1 MYFVIAGG
9 GEVGFHLAKA
19 LLEAGHETMVI
30 ESDRRRAQFIE
41 ENLGSVVLNA
51 PADEGRFQVEA
62 GCQRADAVIAVT
74 GEDPANL
81 VICQLAKWK
90 CNVPRVIAR
99 VNDPKNEIVFK
110 ALGIDETISSM
121 PSALNTISF
130 FGSFTRAMT
139 RGTLHFHLANWQ
151 MTRFAG
157 SSPVTAMTA
166 SARWQPAST
175 WKRPSSA
182 GALSTT
188 DPRCSSMNCARRRS
202 LSMSMISCPASRS
215 AFARWNPTSPPP
227 AMTKY

>member
-19 LLEAGHETMVI
+19 LLEAGHEIMLI

-41 ENLGSVVLNA
+41 EHLGSVVLNA
-51 PADEGRFQVEA
+51 PADEGRYQVEA

-110 ALGIDETISSM
+110 ALGIDETISSTRVLM
-121 PSALNTISF
+121 SVIEQELPSSGFLPLMPLTGSHLELIEAEIGPNTPSAGKTVHAL
-130 FGSFTRAMT
+130 GLP
-139 RGTLHFHLANWQ
+139 RGTAVGGIVRKGNVLHADDDIRLEVGDRLVILAP
-151 MTRFAG
+151 TKDEAEVR
-157 SSPVTAMTA
+157 
-166 SARWQPAST
+166 
-175 WKRPSSA
+175 K
-182 GALSTT
+182 ALS
-188 DPRCSSMNCARRRS
+188 
-202 LSMSMISCPASRS
+202 
-215 AFARWNPTSPPP
+215 
-227 AMTKY
+227 